1 MPDNRKRL
9 TGRVVSDKMQK
20 TVVVAVERRRRH
32 PVYGKVVRT
41 VRKVYAHDESDSIRE
56 GSLVRVVESRPRSKL
71 KRWAVDVVLD
81 AAPEPVAGEAVET

>member
-1 MPDNRKRL
+1 MPDKRKRL

-41 VRKVYAHDESDSIRE
+41 VKKVYAHDESDAIRE

-71 KRWAVDVVLD
+71 KRWAVDVVLE
-81 AAPEPVAGEAVET
+81 APQQPAAGEAVKT

>member
-1 MPDNRKRL
+1 MPDKRKRL

-41 VRKVYAHDESDSIRE
+41 VKKFMPTMSPSRSGKVAWCASWKA
-56 GSLVRVVESRPRSKL
+56 GP
-71 KRWAVDVVLD
+71 
-81 AAPEPVAGEAVET
+81 AAS